1 MRRTLTQAQWI
12 DEFVLR
18 LSELRKDLPL
28 GELIEMASE
37 LWSDNRYLP
46 PAEVVRARH
55 VGGGGSDDLS
65 VVLYVSP
72 PG

>member
-18 LSELRKDLPL
+18 LGNLQKNLPL
-28 GELIEMASE
+28 GELIQIAHE

-46 PAEVVRARH
+46 PVEVAQATYL
-55 VGGGGSDDLS
+55 GGAGNEDLS
-65 VVLYVSP
+65 VVLYSSRRE
-72 PG
+72 